1 MTQDGWW
8 IYETWD
14 AKSGYEAGAGGFAE
28 AVSDEKVV
36 FENYGHGDR
45 GKLWV

>member
-1 MTQDGWW
+1 MD
-8 IYETWD
+8 
-14 AKSGYEAGAGGFAE
+14 GGFMKHEMQSQATKQ
-28 AVSDEKVV
+28 ALVDSLKQLLDEKVV